1 LRVVVSTHLDDAVF
15 SCYALLGPGTVV
27 VTVLAGVPP
36 EGVLG
41 DWDEAGGAA
50 SSHRR
55 VLERRAEDERALA
68 LPGATPVH
76 LDFPDSQYWPELGE
90 PSAAA
95 VSDALRTYLDGEV
108 YAPAGI
114 GNPDHILVR
123 DAVLAVRPDA
133 VLYADL
139 PYALRHGFGR
149 YGRDIWL
156 DDDAA
161 ARKIAAASCYATQL
175 EQLAADFGDFL
186 APAAVRRERVFPG
199 R

>member
-1 LRVVVSTHLDDAVF
+1 VTVVVSTHLDDAVF
-15 SCYALLGPGTVV
+15 SCYSLLGPDTVV
-27 VTVLAGVPP
+27 VTVLAGMPA

-41 DWDEAGGAA
+41 DWDAAGGAA
-50 SSHRR
+50 SSRER

-68 LPGATPVH
+68 RSGARAVH
-76 LDFPDSQYWPELGE
+76 LDFLDSQYWLD
-90 PSAAA
+90 AAPPA
-95 VSDALRTYLDGEV
+95 LDGLDAYLTGDV

-114 GNPDHILVR
+114 GNPDHVLVR

-149 YGRDIWL
+149 HGRDIWL
-156 DDDAA
+156 DDAAA
-161 ARKIAAASCYATQL
+161 ARKIAAARCYATQL

-186 APAAVRRERVFPG
+186 APAAVRREQVFPG